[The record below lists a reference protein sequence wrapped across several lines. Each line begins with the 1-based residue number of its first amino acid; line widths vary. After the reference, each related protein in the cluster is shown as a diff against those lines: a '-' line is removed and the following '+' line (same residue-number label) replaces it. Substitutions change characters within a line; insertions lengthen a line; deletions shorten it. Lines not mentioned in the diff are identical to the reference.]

1 LECSRALAP
10 EERQRKGP
18 QGRVVIRYIPN
29 SELIPVCCPVGN
41 SSSKLRGSYLIQR
54 PLQSARSE
62 LMGNYW
68 TSESPNPGLQTLL
81 LMVEKLARDVTVVMR
96 PETEPDLLLRLE
108 IQFWCDYP

>member
-1 LECSRALAP
+1 
-10 EERQRKGP
+10 
-18 QGRVVIRYIPN
+18 
-29 SELIPVCCPVGN
+29 
-41 SSSKLRGSYLIQR
+41 
-54 PLQSARSE
+54 
-62 LMGNYW
+62 MGNYW